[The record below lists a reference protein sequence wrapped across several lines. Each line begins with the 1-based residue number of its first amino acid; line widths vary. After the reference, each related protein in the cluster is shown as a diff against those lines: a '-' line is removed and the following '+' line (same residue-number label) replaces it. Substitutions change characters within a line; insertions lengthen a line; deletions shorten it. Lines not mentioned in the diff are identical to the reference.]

1 MRDKQLELGV
11 GLFVLLGLAAVV
23 YLTVKLGAGSL
34 VGTDTYPLE
43 ARFANT
49 GGLNKGSTV
58 VLGGVTVGRVEGIRL
73 DPTDYSAIV
82 DMSILRD
89 VRLPADTMASI
100 RTSGLIGDK
109 FVALAPGAEDS
120 FLRPSERI
128 VMTES
133 AVELESLIS
142 KMAFGS
148 VKEAEGTQS
157 AGSGQSEN
165 STTPR

>member
-1 MRDKQLELGV
+1 MTSDKRLEFGV
-11 GLFVLLGLAAVV
+11 GVFVLMGLVAIA
-23 YLTVKLGAGSL
+23 YLTVKLGAGDL

-58 VLGGVTVGRVEGIRL
+58 MLGGVNIGRVEAIRL
-73 DPTDYSAIV
+73 DPSDYSAIV
-82 DMSILRD
+82 EMNIVRD
-89 VRLPADTMASI
+89 VRLPSDTMASI

-109 FVALAPGAEDS
+109 FIALAPGAEEE

-148 VKEAEGTQS
+148 VKEGEEPAKPESAPQQS
-157 AGSGQSEN
+157 NE
-165 STTPR
+165 P

>member
-1 MRDKQLELGV
+1 MTRDKRLELGV
-11 GLFVLLGLAAVV
+11 GLFVLLGLAAIV
-23 YLTVKLGAGSL
+23 YLTVKLGSGAL
-34 VGTDTYPLE
+34 VGADTYPLE

-73 DPTDYSAIV
+73 DPSDFSAIV
-82 DMSILRD
+82 EMNVLKE

-100 RTSGLIGDK
+100 KTSGLIGDK
-109 FVALAPGAEDS
+109 YIALAPGAEEELLS
-120 FLRPSERI
+120 PSDRI
-128 VMTES
+128 LMTES

-148 VKEAEGTQS
+148 VKESDG
-157 AGSGQSEN
+157 AGDGAPEAAP
-165 STTPR
+165 TPAP